1 MRTSLIGLA
10 AGLCTA
16 LMACSPAATPPG
28 PAAASTAA
36 TSSSASASAPAPTP
50 AADAAE
56 LKAALVT
63 ATDLG
68 KPWVRPKKVATV
80 AGKKNEVCPG
90 HVSALR
96 ATQSTAEV
104 SANFTEGTG
113 NGKNI
118 ASFVVKTLPDEN
130 DASLVTA
137 YRKDQKACGTYTDG
151 AGFTVVRTVE
161 GPSSIDGAERVAT
174 WVERVYYV
182 KPHKLA
188 YARHYLVA
196 RQGRVVTSI
205 SYAFL
210 TVPGDPD
217 AKKFDRAAKL
227 LQVQLAKNSRV
238 FG

>member
-1 MRTSLIGLA
+1 MRTSLVGLA

-16 LMACSPAATPPG
+16 LMACSPAPTAPG
-28 PAAASTAA
+28 PAEASTAP
-36 TSSSASASAPAPTP
+36 TSPSASAPAPTP
-50 AADAAE
+50 AEDAAE
-56 LKAALVT
+56 LKAALVS
-63 ATDLG
+63 AADLG
-68 KPWVRPKKVATV
+68 APWVQPKKVATV

-90 HVSALR
+90 HVSAVP
-96 ATQSTAEV
+96 ATRSTAEV
-104 SANFTEGTG
+104 SANFTQGKGT
-113 NGKNI
+113 GKNI
-118 ASFVVKTLPDEN
+118 ASFSVKTLPDEN
-130 DASLVTA
+130 DADLVAA
-137 YRKDQKACGTYTDG
+137 YRKDQKACAKYTDG
-151 AGFTVVRTVE
+151 AGFSVVRTEE

-227 LQVQLAKNSRV
+227 LQVQLAKNSTV

>member
-1 MRTSLIGLA
+1 MRTFSVVFA

-16 LMACSPAATPPG
+16 LMACTPAGPPAG
-28 PAAASTAA
+28 RAPSTV
-36 TSSSASASAPAPTP
+36 SGASASAPAPAPTP
-50 AADAAE
+50 TEDAAH
-56 LKAALVT
+56 LKAAL
-63 ATDLG
+63 ASADDLG

-90 HVSALR
+90 HVSALG
-96 ATQSTAEV
+96 ATRSTAEV

-113 NGKNI
+113 SGKNI

-130 DASLVTA
+130 DADLVTA
-137 YRKDQKACGTYTDG
+137 YRKDQKACAAFTDG
-151 AGFTVVRTVE
+151 AGFSVVRTVE
-161 GPSSIDGAERVAT
+161 GPSSIEGAERVAS
-174 WVERVYYV
+174 WVERVYYL

-210 TVPGDPD
+210 AVPGDPD
-217 AKKFDRAAKL
+217 AKKFDRASTL
-227 LQVQLAKNSRV
+227 LQVQLAKNSTV